1 VLVDVDVRESATL
14 FYHLKR
20 LIINAEYI
28 RTISLG
34 LMNRLSTLFKA
45 KTNTVLDKFEKP
57 EEMLDYSFDKQTEL
71 LNKLRRDIAE
81 VVTAKKRLEMQK
93 AKIMANINIL
103 DEQARRAL
111 DSNREDLARLALE
124 RKNVV
129 LQQISNLDNQIADIQ
144 LQQEKLKDTE
154 RRLSTKVEEFKIRKE
169 VIKAQYSSAEAQVR
183 IKESITGI
191 SEEMSDVGVSLNRA
205 EEKAQKM
212 QAKAQALDE
221 MIDSGVLT
229 DYTAPS
235 EGIGGD
241 VGVELDKILLKSSVD
256 EELEKLKA
264 ERAKKK
270 KNKGMGQEQE
280 QKQEPEESEVMAQ

>member
-1 VLVDVDVRESATL
+1 MLVDVDVRESATL

-111 DSNREDLARLALE
+111 GSNREDLARLALE

-154 RRLSTKVEEFKIRKE
+154 TRLSTKVEEFKTRKE

-241 VGVELDKILLKSSVD
+241 VGVELDKISLKSSVD

-270 KNKGMGQEQE
+270 KYKGMGQEQE

>member
-1 VLVDVDVRESATL
+1 MG
-14 FYHLKR
+14 
-20 LIINAEYI
+20 LISRFSN
-28 RTISLG
+28 
-34 LMNRLSTLFKA
+34 LFKA
-45 KTNTVLDKFEKP
+45 KTNTVLDKLEKP
-57 EEMLDYSFDKQTEL
+57 EEMLDYSFEKQREL
-71 LNKLRRDIAE
+71 LNRLRRDVAE

-93 AKIMANINIL
+93 AKLVANTNTL
-103 DEQARRAL
+103 DDQARRAL

-124 RKNVV
+124 RKNAI
-129 LQQISNLDNQIADIQ
+129 LQQVASMDNQINDIQ
-144 LQQEKLKDTE
+144 MQQQKLEDTE
-154 RRLSTKVEEFKIRKE
+154 RRLSSKVEEFKTRKE

-183 IKESITGI
+183 IKESVTGI

-264 ERAKKK
+264 ERAKKE

-280 QKQEPEESEVMAQ
+280 QKQEPEESEVM

>member
-1 VLVDVDVRESATL
+1 MLCERCRNYPL
-14 FYHLKR
+14 LKR

-28 RTISLG
+28 VMISLG

-154 RRLSTKVEEFKIRKE
+154 RRLSTKVEEFKTRKE

-205 EEKAQKM
+205 EEKTQKM

-229 DYTAPS
+229 DYTTSS
-235 EGIGGD
+235 ENLGGD
-241 VGVELDKILLKSSVD
+241 IEAELDKVTMKSSVD

-264 ERAKKK
+264 ERMRK
-270 KNKGMGQEQE
+270 KNKGTDQEQ
-280 QKQEPEESEVMAQ
+280 QEEEEEEAKVIAQ

>member
-1 VLVDVDVRESATL
+1 
-14 FYHLKR
+14 
-20 LIINAEYI
+20 
-28 RTISLG
+28 
-34 LMNRLSTLFKA
+34 MNRFSTLFKA

-57 EEMLDYSFDKQTEL
+57 EEMLDYSFEKQTEL

-93 AKIMANINIL
+93 AKIVANTNTL

-111 DSNREDLARLALE
+111 DSNRDDLARLALK
-124 RKNVV
+124 RKNMV
-129 LQQISNLDNQIADIQ
+129 LQQAANLENQITDIQ

-154 RRLSTKVEEFKIRKE
+154 RRLSTKVEEFKTRKE

-183 IKESITGI
+183 IKESMTGI
-191 SEEMSDVGVSLNRA
+191 SEEMSDIGVSLNRA

-221 MIDSGVLT
+221 MIDTGVLT

-235 EGIGGD
+235 EGMGGD
-241 VGVELDKILLKSSVD
+241 IGVELDKVSLKSSVD

-270 KNKGMGQEQE
+270 NRGTKQEQDQE
-280 QKQEPEESEVMAQ
+280 QEESEVVAQ